1 MAYKTMDKHVGCAV
15 RTNGR
20 VEPVRTAHPTGWR
33 RALLVGAALVLGG
46 CSSLVSESFT
56 LQADLPANF
65 KFSGDAYYAPAAG
78 QNCTVP
84 GTGNSRAPDRKYF
97 DTDYQPEAHRVE
109 FQVPLT
115 ARAGGCA
122 LVLSSMRI
130 ELSGKWGEGKW
141 GADWGQTHRDY
152 ASLSFRDELPAGYP
166 NMPASGEKVLPG
178 QCTWL
183 FRTMGPERAIRKIL
197 QCRGLDDQ
205 GQVLKRLPGGALQR
219 DQLAG
224 KTVRLVIGLAQE
236 EEPYYNGYW
245 FRTDAGWKPCG
256 GRWGRDMEELCLD
269 PPQFKDFKMPDGRT
283 CTVYPNCTE

>member
-1 MAYKTMDKHVGCAV
+1 MQDQYEVSP
-15 RTNGR
+15 R
-20 VEPVRTAHPTGWR
+20 
-33 RALLVGAALVLGG
+33 LSGAALCAGLLALGG
-46 CSSLVSESFT
+46 CLALPGERFT

-65 KFSGDAYYAPAAG
+65 KFSGDAYYAPAQG
-78 QNCTVP
+78 QNCASP
-84 GTGNSRAPDRKYF
+84 GAGSSLASDRKYF

-130 ELSGKWGEGKW
+130 DLEGKWGERRLDIG
-141 GADWGQTHRDY
+141 GDY
-152 ASLSFRDELPAGYP
+152 ASLSFRDGLPADSSS
-166 NMPASGEKVLPG
+166 MPTSGEKVFPG

-183 FRTMGPERAIRKIL
+183 FRTAGSQRYIVKVL

-219 DQLAG
+219 EQLAG
-224 KTVRLVIGLAQE
+224 QTVRLVIGLAQE
-236 EEPYYNGYW
+236 ERPYFGRSW
-245 FRTDAGWKPCG
+245 LKTSSGWKPCLETKESF
-256 GRWGRDMEELCLD
+256 RCQA
-269 PPQFKDFKMPDGRT
+269 PPTFTDFKMPDGRT